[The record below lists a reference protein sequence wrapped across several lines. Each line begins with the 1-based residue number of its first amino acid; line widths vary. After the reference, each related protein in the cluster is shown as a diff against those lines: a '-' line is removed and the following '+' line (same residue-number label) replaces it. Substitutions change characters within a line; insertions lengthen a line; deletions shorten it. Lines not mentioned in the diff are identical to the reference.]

1 MDVGRIRSILHR
13 HRLRVAASSL
23 LLLLALAHAV
33 GWTPLTPLHR
43 LDQAFDDW
51 RTRLAM
57 PRSLDDRV
65 VIVDIDEPSLA
76 AFGQWPWSRTLLTR
90 LVRELTERQQVVALG
105 IDAVFAEPERS
116 LGARSISGATPGS
129 AGESSDADKALAWAV
144 AQGPVVLGYY
154 FSSDR
159 DGHRA
164 GVLPSPIEG
173 QRPWPEMLHW
183 SGYGANTAALAAAA
197 PTGGFFNAVTDP
209 DGRVR
214 SVPVVAGFDDALYAS
229 LSLAMLRTG
238 LRNAGLRV
246 ASTNDPFQAPV
257 GLSLQVQGRTI
268 TIPLDARGA
277 VRVPF
282 RGPGGPKGGSFRYV
296 SALDVVQGKLPATS
310 LSGRYVL
317 LGFTAPGLMDLRAT
331 AVGQAYPGVEIHA
344 SIISAALDGRFVR
357 TPRGAAAYEIVLL
370 LAVGALLMLW
380 LPRLRLGGALGL
392 GAGVLGCVVAL
403 DGALYMNAGLVLPL
417 AGAIALTLTAVVA
430 NLALGYFV
438 ESRARQRLARQFATY
453 VPPELVQQM
462 LREPERY
469 DMQARAREL
478 TVMFCD
484 LHEFTSLAES
494 MPATELQELLSDVLG
509 RLSGVIHAH
518 DGTIDKYMGDCI
530 MAFWGAP
537 VATDRHAGQAV
548 DAALAVRS
556 ALCEINARRTAGE
569 QCAIAVGI
577 GLNTGTMLVGNMGS
591 ELRRAYTVIGDAVNL
606 ASRLEGLARTYG
618 VDVVANRTTREQ
630 TGENDYIWQELDRV
644 RVKGRQQVDTIYTV
658 RGRGGD
664 ATPDLMAELSLWAEA
679 LGLWRQARIDECA
692 EMVDRLIE
700 LSDGSELYRL
710 YARRLAGLRE
720 QPPGPDWEA
729 VTVFDR
735 K

>member
-1 MDVGRIRSILHR
+1 M
-13 HRLRVAASSL
+13 
-23 LLLLALAHAV
+23 
-33 GWTPLTPLHR
+33 
-43 LDQAFDDW
+43 
-51 RTRLAM
+51 
-57 PRSLDDRV
+57 
-65 VIVDIDEPSLA
+65 
-76 AFGQWPWSRTLLTR
+76 
-90 LVRELTERQQVVALG
+90 
-105 IDAVFAEPERS
+105 
-116 LGARSISGATPGS
+116 
-129 AGESSDADKALAWAV
+129 
-144 AQGPVVLGYY
+144 LGYY

-164 GVLPSPIEG
+164 GVLPSPIAG
-173 QRPWPEMLHW
+173 QRPWPQLLHW
-183 SGYGANTAALAAAA
+183 SGYGANIPALAAAA

-209 DGRVR
+209 DGLVR

-229 LSLAMLRTG
+229 LSLEMLRVG
-238 LRNAGLRV
+238 MRNAGLRV
-246 ASTNDPFQAPV
+246 AATNDPLQAPV
-257 GLSLQVQGRTI
+257 SLSLQAQGQAI
-268 TIPLDARGA
+268 TIPLDARGI

-282 RGPGGPKGGSFRYV
+282 RGSGGPKGGSFRYV
-296 SALDVVQGKLPATS
+296 SALDVVQGKLPAAS

-357 TPRGAAAYEIVLL
+357 TPRNAPGYEIVLL
-370 LAVGALLMLW
+370 LLLGVLLVLW

-403 DGALYMNAGLVLPL
+403 DGVLYMNAGLALPL
-417 AGAIALTLTAVVA
+417 AGAIGLTLTAVVV

-438 ESRARQRLARQFATY
+438 ETRDRQRLARQFATY

-462 LREPERY
+462 MREPERY
-469 DMQARAREL
+469 DMQARARDL

-484 LHEFTSLAES
+484 LHEFTNLAES

-509 RLSGVIHAH
+509 RLSDVIHAH
-518 DGTIDKYMGDCI
+518 QGTIDKYMGDCI

-537 VATDRHAGQAV
+537 VATDRHARQAV

-556 ALCEINARRTAGE
+556 ALREINARRIAGG
-569 QCAIAVGI
+569 QNVIAVGI

-630 TGENDYIWQELDRV
+630 TGEDDYIWQELDRV
-644 RVKGRQQVDTIYTV
+644 RVKGRQQADTIYTV

-679 LGLWRQARIDECA
+679 LDLWRQARIDECA
-692 EMVDRLIE
+692 EVVDRLIE
-700 LSDGSELYRL
+700 LSDRSELYRL
-710 YARRLAGLRE
+710 YARRLAGLHGH
-720 QPPGPDWEA
+720 PPGPDWEA